1 MVWVFRILVG
11 AILALMCGCM
21 LGALV
26 LIIEEARESRRRHKR
41 TLEAIDRIEK
51 GAQHVDS
58 KSEN

>member
-1 MVWVFRILVG
+1 MVWVFRILIC
-11 AILALMCGCM
+11 AILGLMLGCM
-21 LGALV
+21 GGALV
-26 LIIEEARESRRRHKR
+26 LIIEEHHESRRRHKR

>member
-1 MVWVFRILVG
+1 MVWVYRILVG
-11 AILALMCGCM
+11 ALLALGVGCM
-21 LGALV
+21 FGALV
-26 LIIEEARESRRRHKR
+26 LIIEEAHESRRRHKR